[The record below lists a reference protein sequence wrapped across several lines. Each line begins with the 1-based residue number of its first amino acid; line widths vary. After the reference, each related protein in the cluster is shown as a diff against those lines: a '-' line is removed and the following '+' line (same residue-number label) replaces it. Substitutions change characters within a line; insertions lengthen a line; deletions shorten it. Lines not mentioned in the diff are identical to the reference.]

1 MTEKKFYRYEMHVH
15 SSDVSDC
22 GKSSAVEMVQAF
34 AAAGYAGFVLTEHS
48 LRGNCWMPREMPWEE
63 SVGYY
68 RESYLRAKAAGD
80 AIGFT
85 VLFGWEHHYA
95 SGRWEER
102 YGHGK
107 EVLTYGITPE
117 FLAAHPEIG
126 DCSLEEYV
134 ALVHSVGGLVVH
146 AHPFR
151 MRGYINTSIPPVFD
165 GLDGIEI
172 YNAGNPNTDNRPAYQ
187 KACELGLSFVSG
199 ADAHHTEQN
208 VGLSGLAFDRPIH
221 DNTELVAAIKAKIGR
236 PIILGEIAQTDA
248 DIVRL
253 LAKEREE

>member
-1 MTEKKFYRYEMHVH
+1 MPKYELHVH
-15 SSDVSDC
+15 TAEGDKVV
-22 GKSSAVEMVQAF
+22 KESAAQIVRQ
-34 AAAGYAGFVLTEHS
+34 YRDAGFDGMVVTNHYFSIFFDWFADELQGASHRQIMDRWLKGYRVAREEGQKLGFDVLLGAEVRFDGCPNDY
-48 LRGNCWMPREMPWEE
+48 LLYGVDEE
-63 SVGYY
+63 FFYQAPLLNRLKNVG
-68 RESYLRAKAAGD
+68 ELIA
-80 AIGFT
+80 
-85 VLFGWEHHYA
+85 L
-95 SGRWEER
+95 
-102 YGHGK
+102 
-107 EVLTYGITPE
+107 LPE
-117 FLAAHPEIG
+117 
-126 DCSLEEYV
+126 DVC
-134 ALVHSVGGLVVH
+134 VVH

-221 DNTELVAAIKAKIGR
+221 DNTERVAAIRAKIGR